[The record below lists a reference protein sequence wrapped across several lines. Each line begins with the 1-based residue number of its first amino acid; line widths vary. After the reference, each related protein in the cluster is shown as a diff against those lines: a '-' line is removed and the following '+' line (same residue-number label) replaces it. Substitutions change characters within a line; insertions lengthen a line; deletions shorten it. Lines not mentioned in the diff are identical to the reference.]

1 MKSVVGYWELM
12 LEARGAR
19 KRSFRSW
26 LAGGGEET
34 ASLF

>member
-1 MKSVVGYWELM
+1 MKSVVGDWKLL

-19 KRSFRSW
+19 ERSFRSR
-26 LAGGGEET
+26 LVGSGKET